1 LRIQENALGD
11 DHPSSVQTL
20 TDLAICRLDLGETHK
35 GKPLLERALVLQKQ
49 QLGDTHADVLA
60 IEEVLLSLS

>member
-1 LRIQENALGD
+1 M
-11 DHPSSVQTL
+11 QTL